1 MIPVSLPGGNFYVL
15 MAVSLACLST
25 LLTWLAVLATS
36 RGARHWLGGHRRLG
50 TILMTA
56 LALLGAIFPYQ
67 QLGQWLDAE
76 RDAQAD
82 AGRRSVLNQ
91 PTRVAGVDMP
101 AGTVL
106 RLATPGE
113 LSTFDRARF
122 PEGQPGLIHGLEST
136 GLYRYAATAR
146 QPETLSVEIARD
158 QAQEGWLCA
167 HGHRVEFVMLGGQP
181 FRQLPS
187 GHRQSAGPAAGAAGH
202 VDPGGPGR
210 ARPADRTGGRAL
222 AVAHGRQR
230 AHGGGAAVA
239 AEAGTA
245 AGCPPPA
252 AGFRGLLSRETAL
265 GDMTYPAGTRV
276 LSGGLRA
283 AGAQPGDL
291 LFSASRGRV
300 ARRAGGTDVAA
311 GSSVLQAPDGAVR
324 AVLSNRDAGVLDV
337 AAVRV
342 GPQGAVPRG
351 RPQATPGRSAAGAFA
366 PLPAVRDAAIPAL
379 QQSGGIIASFHAPRA
394 AVPSCSLI
402 ETKSWPLTCRSLRVR
417 NFPCCRR

>member
-1 MIPVSLPGGNFYVL
+1 MARRPPPAGNDPDDR
-15 MAVSLACLST
+15 A
-25 LLTWLAVLATS
+25 
-36 RGARHWLGGHRRLG
+36 GAARRHL
-50 TILMTA
+50 
-56 LALLGAIFPYQ
+56 PYQ

-181 FRQLPS
+181 RFASCHLAIGNQLDRQPVPPGTWIQVDPAVRGQPIEQAGARWLLRTEGSEPMEVERLSLLKLELRLDARRQL
-187 GHRQSAGPAAGAAGH
+187 
-202 VDPGGPGR
+202 
-210 ARPADRTGGRAL
+210 L
-222 AVAHGRQR
+222 
-230 AHGGGAAVA
+230 
-239 AEAGTA
+239 
-245 AGCPPPA
+245 
-252 AGFRGLLSRETAL
+252 GFEGLLARETAL

-324 AVLSNRDAGVLDV
+324 AVLSNREAGVLDV

-342 GPQGAVPRG
+342 GP
-351 RPQATPGRSAAGAFA
+351 
-366 PLPAVRDAAIPAL
+366 
-379 QQSGGIIASFHAPRA
+379 
-394 AVPSCSLI
+394 
-402 ETKSWPLTCRSLRVR
+402 
-417 NFPCCRR
+417 

>member
-122 PEGQPGLIHGLEST
+122 PDGQPGLIHGLEST

-181 FRQLPS
+181 RFASCHLAIGNQLDRQPVPPGTWIQVDPAVRGQPIEQAGAGARWLLRTEGSEPMEVERLSLLKLELRLDARRQL
-187 GHRQSAGPAAGAAGH
+187 
-202 VDPGGPGR
+202 
-210 ARPADRTGGRAL
+210 L
-222 AVAHGRQR
+222 
-230 AHGGGAAVA
+230 
-239 AEAGTA
+239 
-245 AGCPPPA
+245 
-252 AGFRGLLSRETAL
+252 GFEGLLSRETAL

-342 GPQGAVPRG
+342 GP
-351 RPQATPGRSAAGAFA
+351 
-366 PLPAVRDAAIPAL
+366 
-379 QQSGGIIASFHAPRA
+379 
-394 AVPSCSLI
+394 
-402 ETKSWPLTCRSLRVR
+402 
-417 NFPCCRR
+417 

>member
-50 TILMTA
+50 TVLMAA
-56 LALLGAIFPYQ
+56 LALLGAVFPYQ

-76 RDAQAD
+76 RNAQAD
-82 AGRRSVLNQ
+82 AGRRSVLDQ

-181 FRQLPS
+181 RFASCHLAIGNQLDRQPVPP
-187 GHRQSAGPAAGAAGH
+187 GTWIQVDPAVRGQPIEQAGAG
-202 VDPGGPGR
+202 
-210 ARPADRTGGRAL
+210 AL

-252 AGFRGLLSRETAL
+252 AGFRGAAVARDRAGRHDLSRRH
-265 GDMTYPAGTRV
+265 RV

-342 GPQGAVPRG
+342 GP
-351 RPQATPGRSAAGAFA
+351 
-366 PLPAVRDAAIPAL
+366 
-379 QQSGGIIASFHAPRA
+379 
-394 AVPSCSLI
+394 
-402 ETKSWPLTCRSLRVR
+402 
-417 NFPCCRR
+417 

>member
-1 MIPVSLPGGNFYVL
+1 
-15 MAVSLACLST
+15 
-25 LLTWLAVLATS
+25 
-36 RGARHWLGGHRRLG
+36 
-50 TILMTA
+50 MTA

-181 FRQLPS
+181 RFASCHLAIGNQLDRQPVPP
-187 GHRQSAGPAAGAAGH
+187 GTWIQ
-202 VDPGGPGR
+202 VDPAVRGQPIEQ
-210 ARPADRTGGRAL
+210 ARRAL

-252 AGFRGLLSRETAL
+252 AGFRGAAGARDRAGRHDLSRRH
-265 GDMTYPAGTRV
+265 PV

-324 AVLSNRDAGVLDV
+324 AVLSNREAGVLDV

-342 GPQGAVPRG
+342 GP
-351 RPQATPGRSAAGAFA
+351 
-366 PLPAVRDAAIPAL
+366 
-379 QQSGGIIASFHAPRA
+379 
-394 AVPSCSLI
+394 
-402 ETKSWPLTCRSLRVR
+402 
-417 NFPCCRR
+417 